1 MQILL
6 TGTLMMAEATT
17 SLPYR
22 ELLKAETLEFRVAM
36 HYPMF
41 WNDHQEWIFS
51 FVATKVSVRFIY
63 AVKWFF
69 QVGNSIVMFDSFE
82 FRFCPDSI

>member
-1 MQILL
+1 MSHPF
-6 TGTLMMAEATT
+6 TN
-17 SLPYR
+17 YR

-41 WNDHQEWIFS
+41 WNDHQEWVFS

-69 QVGNSIVMFDSFE
+69 QVTRQVKILCWD
-82 FRFCPDSI
+82 CD

>member
-1 MQILL
+1 MFFGAFGNTVSSKFPFCHTPRYVVDETGYTSTL

-51 FVATKVSVRFIY
+51 FVATKV
-63 AVKWFF
+63 
-69 QVGNSIVMFDSFE
+69 
-82 FRFCPDSI
+82 